1 MEEKVYNKIELDKS
15 IYQDYN
21 KLLKE
26 TNYNPF
32 SRDCIILHHPE
43 LNTFKTSNGQ
53 E

>member
-26 TNYNPF
+26 ANYNPF

-43 LNTFKTSNGQ
+43 LNTFKISNEQ
-53 E
+53 